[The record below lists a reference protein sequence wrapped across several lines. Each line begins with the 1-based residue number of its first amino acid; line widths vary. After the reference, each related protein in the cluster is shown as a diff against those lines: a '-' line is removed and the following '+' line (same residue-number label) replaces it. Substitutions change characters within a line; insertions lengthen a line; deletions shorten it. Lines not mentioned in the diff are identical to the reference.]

1 MVTTAPLRRLGA
13 ATTDLLLQVAA
24 GAAILLLGPVP
35 VAGQTYQRSG
45 AHFSVTFQG
54 PADEAIAYRALEIL
68 EAAYYRIGGALNVYP
83 TQPIEVVLHTQQ
95 QFFDVTKAPSWA
107 SGVYDGRIHVPVKGA
122 ERISPEWL
130 AEVLSHELTHAI
142 VTNVGGPA
150 VPGWLHEGLAGVME
164 QSGPSD
170 EQALLAQ
177 TSARVPL
184 GSLMK
189 GFAQMSEDGV
199 QLAYA
204 ESAFAV
210 KRLIDLR
217 GASAVVG
224 LLRALKS
231 DAPFEN
237 AFQANVGMRFQDF
250 DAMVTR

>member
-1 MVTTAPLRRLGA
+1 MVTSAPLRRLRA

-54 PADEAIAYRALEIL
+54 PADEAIAFRSVEIL
-68 EAAYYRIGGALNVYP
+68 EAAYYRIGSALNVYP
-83 TQPIEVVLHTQQ
+83 TQPIDVVLHTQQ

-107 SGVYDGRIHVPVKGA
+107 GGLYDGRIHVPVKGA
-122 ERISPEWL
+122 EKISPERL

-142 VTNVGGPA
+142 ARSIAGPEG
-150 VPGWLHEGLAGVME
+150 PTWLHEGLAGVME
-164 QSGPSD
+164 QSGPAD
-170 EQALLAQ
+170 EQAFMAQ
-177 TSARVPL
+177 TSARL
-184 GSLMK
+184 SLSSLMK
-189 GFAQMSEDGV
+189 GFDQLSEDGV
-199 QLAYA
+199 HLAYA
-204 ESAFAV
+204 QSAIAV

-224 LLRALKS
+224 LLRALKTG
-231 DAPFEN
+231 APFEN
-237 AFQANVGMRFQDF
+237 AFQAHVGMRFQDF